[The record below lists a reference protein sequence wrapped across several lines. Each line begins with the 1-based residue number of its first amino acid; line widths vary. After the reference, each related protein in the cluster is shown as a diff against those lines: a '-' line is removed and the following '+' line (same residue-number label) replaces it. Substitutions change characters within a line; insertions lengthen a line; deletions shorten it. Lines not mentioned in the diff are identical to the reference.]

1 MDNTSRKKLHNL
13 LVSEN
18 LYTKSFDDFEKQF
31 SNPESQKKLH
41 GLLVE
46 EDLYTKP
53 ETEFYTQF
61 FGDAK
66 KKNPSTPTEE
76 VISVSGESASPS
88 VPQQKGSILK
98 SPTQGESQGLLLLD
112 PSKKKSKFDYTNPVF
127 FAPKGSVTKDVN
139 YFGKALGSKSKD
151 LSIKQSDL
159 KKRADLLSKQYDE
172 LNAYIELNPN
182 DPSVNAKVAALENQ
196 KALLNKESET
206 VNQDVTQLNQ
216 DAKGLNKLVTQNYAE
231 KAKQGNWGGALWN
244 SVVTGYEKYG
254 QGVQR
259 STIDLGIELLDLMGF
274 PYASKQKESELRNKV
289 IKESKGKLT
298 EDQIKSK
305 VKDLSKKEVINE
317 FKPILKKGYEGIKS
331 EGTTEEFIQEKK
343 KSGDIAQAVLGVA
356 ESVPMMASGGYGR
369 FATGAMQMY
378 ANLNE
383 EMDNNPETASMDEN
397 ERKKITL
404 PIAIVSGFLEDF
416 GFRNVL
422 GKGTPLLSR
431 FTSMVLAQVPKNAT
445 LGAIELATKKVAE
458 SAVGKMLL
466 KGGTT
471 AAKGYLS
478 EFETGGLQSGAEIV
492 TKEIYDYAKDIDL
505 FKNPEIFSG
514 EFLDKVVYDAHV
526 EGLGGLIMSGTIAG
540 AQKALSGKQMG
551 DADFE
556 EWRNLMLDDNHITA
570 TLANLQVQFMDG
582 KITYDQFSESAKDLG
597 DSRKILQ
604 EIPNNLSAKG
614 QREAFSLIAQNQ
626 KVQKEIDDLSAY
638 MADKNPQ
645 LVKNIAAE
653 IESKQAIINKNN
665 EQLSKIP
672 ENAIQEQTTSEVPV
686 QPEAG
691 VSGEVA
697 KGEPKAEPKV
707 PSEEVKAEEIG
718 DNTEDI
724 TIQLERLSTD
734 NKMQYV
740 GNDMP
745 IMGNEAIVAEQYLQ
759 AKQDGSNPELVSTV
773 ESLINKDAAEKKKQ
787 IEDAFAGI
795 TKESVQQAIKEAEE
809 SKKPAVK
816 ISEAVDKPKVFTLD
830 GKRGSLYTEEN
841 GTVVFESDDRITE
854 LGNINEIQDKLLREL
869 GLSEEA
875 PLDIAVNDDNSVTI
889 EGNTLQNNYSDPMAA
904 INYDENGNVVS
915 VNLDTD
921 NNQKRTIRGQRAQ
934 EIAYQYT
941 LKNFEQNATEQDIDE
956 VIGAIQQTPT
966 SQGVNEQ
973 VTGGPT
979 VTVTEEVQPEKVV
992 EQTKEE
998 ETVRPEKSK
1007 KAPSAKNIVGKDT
1020 SKKVTINEVT
1030 GLKEKLR
1037 VESKAAKSGFN
1048 FAEKARKLIND
1059 YVKKNI
1065 EGALSKRD
1073 LNILFNA
1080 LGKKLDTVDAR
1091 KKFIEKVNSILKG
1104 SLDKIAINELDALK
1118 TTLKAEAKGARVAT
1132 KAVQTSISNAVAK
1145 IKSLQ
1150 KGNKLTQAQANVLL
1164 NGLKSN
1170 LMNPTVRENFFN
1182 RVERVLD
1189 NAEYAAKIAQANDLR
1204 SKIKTAIKSDTVVD
1218 DIKIAAKALVS
1229 IRPGLVEDIDEYI
1242 DYAEQVFNAV
1252 RGIKVVNGEV
1262 LTRRA
1267 AVLSEINDYV
1277 KEQKDIQDEINK
1289 NILLDQY
1296 QYLVDAKLID
1306 DTMSLEAIKDYISS
1320 VEENVENA
1328 ESTKS
1333 EIVKAYTKN
1342 AFEGFSDVVRDMM
1355 ADGEIDELDAD
1366 FDLINNFLN
1375 MDIEALPLDQQLAAV
1390 NALENLIVNGIT
1402 TQMGAVYKSYVG
1414 VTNAEKDLNAGLV
1427 AQPLIYGLVGRVP
1440 LVGKIYS
1447 SLWGRYVSKVDS
1459 LVVNMFR
1466 STAKGIKFLRD
1477 SGFSGIVKGFVDGK
1491 SIANKFA
1498 EKYSERFKGS
1508 RPNNQDFYTAY
1519 NAYERGIFADLSRNI
1534 LNGTPEQVKEEFNRK
1549 MDQLRLTI
1557 EELRK
1562 TKDSLLGKK
1571 AELYDQVY
1579 QKIKDKKDID
1589 EVKKEIDPINQTAVQ
1604 EFQNEWKKYY
1614 PEFKRMAADYYGIVL
1629 DEDVNYTP
1637 EMYEK
1642 LSKDTTSDLLTKGS
1656 FKMNFDAIK
1665 TERVGTLQKSKKITG
1680 LPKSGNEVSRVRDYD
1695 FDSNNIRALERTII
1709 DVRTTPFVQQ
1719 YMGYVNSDAFKEMIP
1734 DYNQR
1739 QMIKDR
1745 LAFNIDALRE
1755 RSDTSSLY
1763 ETKLVA
1769 KGLSAISRIGTKIG
1783 LGSMNAAVKQS
1794 LPMTMNT
1801 LINTIDDP
1809 QAYLNSFA
1817 DYMNDD
1823 AIKALNESGYG
1834 ISLRGAESQTS
1845 IDYAENLIER
1855 NKNKNVNQLVDAAS
1869 NVSDFYIETFL
1880 KKPDVFVAKVSW
1892 FAYYRKKLK
1901 DLGLDTNID
1910 WKTHEINE
1918 EAADYAEYMVQDQQN
1933 MNVSELGGKLLASK
1947 NPTTKIIRQLL
1958 FPFASY
1964 QFNLKDKNARNITIL
1979 TSKNSNIQDKA
1990 VALQSLAS
1998 GIAESYIFEWVQRG
2012 VQGLLL
2018 AGAYASLGG
2027 DDRDEEDK
2035 LLDEQFKDKIF
2046 YGKLVNEFA
2055 FNLPEFVSD
2064 QVLLKLNSALDII
2077 EGGTPDEQL
2086 KAKKEAEKEAKKN
2099 NAESFLG
2106 KKLKGNRKTK
2116 KTLEEKELAK
2126 KKESLETPFRFYVKD
2141 PKEGEGLMSLVGGVP
2156 NVAYETLVKIYQTY
2170 QNADKGYFTDKYG
2183 NKTEYTEDQKKELKL
2198 SLIPRVITASTLGP
2212 REFLSYGTN
2221 IEKIV
2226 NKQALM
2232 NKKKAKEEKSKSK
2245 SNKKIK
2251 F

>member
-1 MDNTSRKKLHNL
+1 MDNTSRKKLHDL
-13 LVSEN
+13 LISEN
-18 LYTKSFDDFEKQF
+18 LYSKSYDEFEKQF

-41 GLLVE
+41 GLLIS

-66 KKNPSTPTEE
+66 KKNPSLPTEK
-76 VISVSGESASPS
+76 VVSVSGASASPT
-88 VPQQKGSILK
+88 VPRQKGSILK
-98 SPTQGESQGLLLLD
+98 SPTQGESMGVLLLD
-112 PSKKKSKFDYTNPVF
+112 PSKKKNKFDYTNPVF
-127 FAPKGSVTKDVN
+127 FAPKGSVTKDVD
-139 YFGKALGSKSKD
+139 FVGKALSGKSKD
-151 LSIKQSDL
+151 LSIKQVDL

-182 DPSVNAKVAALENQ
+182 DPSVNAKIATLENQ
-196 KALLNKESET
+196 KESLNKESET

-216 DAKGLNKLVTQNYAE
+216 DAKGLNKLITQNYAE

-244 SVVTGYEKYG
+244 SVVTGFEKYG
-254 QGVQR
+254 QGMQR
-259 STIDLGIELLDLMGF
+259 AAIDSGIEILDLMGI

-298 EDQIKSK
+298 EDQIQTK

-317 FKPILKKGYEGIKS
+317 FKPILKKGYEGVKS

-356 ESVPMMASGGYGR
+356 ESVPMMAAGGYGR

-422 GKGTPLLSR
+422 GKGTPLLGR
-431 FTSMVLAQVPKNAT
+431 FTNMVLSQVPKNAT

-458 SAVGKMLL
+458 SAVGKMIL

-471 AAKGYLS
+471 AAKAYSS
-478 EFETGGLQSGAEIV
+478 EFETGGLQAATEVV
-492 TKEIYDYAKDIDL
+492 TKEIYDKANNIDL
-505 FKNPEIFSG
+505 FENPKILSG
-514 EFLDKVVYDAHV
+514 EFLEKVLYDAHV
-526 EGLGGLIMSGTIAG
+526 EGLGGLIMGGTISG
-540 AQKALSGKQMG
+540 AQRALSGKQMS

-556 EWRNLMLDDNHITA
+556 EWRDLMLDDNHMTA
-570 TLANLQVQFMDG
+570 TLANLQVQVIEG
-582 KITYDQFSESAKDLG
+582 KITEDQAKASAKELAN
-597 DSRKILQ
+597 SRKILQ
-604 EIPNNLSAKG
+604 EIPDNLSPNG

-626 KVQKEIDDLSAY
+626 KVQNEIDDLSAY

-653 IESKQAIINKNN
+653 IESKQEIINKNN

-672 ENAIQEQTTSEVPV
+672 ENAVQEQTTSEVPV
-686 QPEAG
+686 QPETG

-697 KGEPKAEPKV
+697 QGEPQAEPEV
-707 PSEEVKAEEIG
+707 VTEEVKTEEVTP
-718 DNTEDI
+718 TEEVV
-724 TIQLERLSTD
+724 TT
-734 NKMQYV
+734 
-740 GNDMP
+740 
-745 IMGNEAIVAEQYLQ
+745 
-759 AKQDGSNPELVSTV
+759 
-773 ESLINKDAAEKKKQ
+773 
-787 IEDAFAGI
+787 
-795 TKESVQQAIKEAEE
+795 EE
-809 SKKPAVK
+809 EVVTPAVT
-816 ISEAVDKPKVFTLD
+816 IIDAVDKPKVFTLD

-854 LGNINEIQDKLLREL
+854 LGNINEIQDQSLEEL

-875 PLDIAVNDDNSVTI
+875 PLEITVNDDNSVTI
-889 EGNTLQNNYSDPMAA
+889 EGNTLLNNYSNPMAA
-904 INYDENGNVVS
+904 INYDENGDVVS

-956 VIGAIQQTPT
+956 VFGAIEQTPT
-966 SQGVNEQ
+966 TQGVTEQ

-979 VTVTEEVQPEKVV
+979 VTVTEEVQPEEVV
-992 EQTKEE
+992 EQVTEEPVTPTKG
-998 ETVRPEKSK
+998 K
-1007 KAPSAKNIVGKDT
+1007 KAPSAKKILGQEPG
-1020 SKKVTINEVT
+1020 KKVPVNEVT

-1037 VESKAAKSGFN
+1037 VESKAAKTGFD

-1065 EGALSKRD
+1065 KGALSKRD
-1073 LNILFNA
+1073 LNIVFNA

-1118 TTLKAEAKGARVAT
+1118 ATLKAEAKGAKVAT
-1132 KAVQTSISNAVAK
+1132 KAVQTSIANAVSK

-1170 LMNPTVRENFFN
+1170 LMNPAIRENFFN

-1189 NAEYAAKIAQANDLR
+1189 NAEYAAKVAQANDLKA
-1204 SKIKTAIKSDTVVD
+1204 KIKKAIKSDTVVD
-1218 DIKIAAKALVS
+1218 DIKIAARGLVA
-1229 IRPGLVEDIDEYI
+1229 IRPSLVEDIDEYI
-1242 DYAEQVFNAV
+1242 DYAEQMFDAV
-1252 RGIKVVNGEV
+1252 RGVKVVKGEV
-1262 LTRRA
+1262 LARRA

-1306 DTMSLEAIKDYISS
+1306 DTMSLEEIQDYISS

-1328 ESTKS
+1328 NSTKS
-1333 EIVKAYTKN
+1333 DIVKEYTKN
-1342 AFEGFSDVVRDMM
+1342 AFEGFSDVIRDMM
-1355 ADGEIDELDAD
+1355 ANGEIDELDAD

-1375 MDIEALPLDQQLAAV
+1375 MDIEALPLDKQLAAV

-1402 TQMGAVYKSYVG
+1402 TRMGAVYESYVG
-1414 VTNAEKDLNAGLV
+1414 VTNSDKDLNAGLV
-1427 AQPLIYGLVGRVP
+1427 AQPLIYGLLGRIP
-1440 LVGKIYS
+1440 LAGKVYS

-1466 STAKGIKFLRD
+1466 STAKGIKFLRN
-1477 SGFSGIVKGFVDGK
+1477 SGFSGIVKGFIDGK
-1491 SIANKFA
+1491 NIANKFA

-1508 RPNNQDFYTAY
+1508 RPNDQDFYTAY

-1534 LNGTPEQVKEEFNRK
+1534 LNGTPEEIKKEFDRK
-1549 MDQLRLTI
+1549 MKQLRLTI
-1557 EELRK
+1557 EELKK

-1571 AELYDQVY
+1571 ADLYDQVY

-1589 EVKKEIDPINQTAVQ
+1589 GVKKEIDPINQTAVQ

-1614 PEFKRMAADYYGIVL
+1614 PEFKRMAADYYGIIL
-1629 DEDVNYTP
+1629 GEDTNYTP

-1642 LSKDTTSDLLTKGS
+1642 LASDTSVDLLTKGS
-1656 FKMNFDAIK
+1656 FKMDFDAIK
-1665 TERVGTLQKSKKITG
+1665 TERVGTLQEINRIEG
-1680 LPKSGNEVSRVRDYD
+1680 LPMTNNEVTRVRDYD
-1695 FDSNNIRALERTII
+1695 FDSGNIKALERTII
-1709 DVRTTPFVQQ
+1709 DVRTTPFVQR
-1719 YMGYVNSDAFKEMIP
+1719 YMGYINSNAFKEMIP

-1745 LAFNIDALRE
+1745 LMFNINALRE

-1763 ETKLVA
+1763 ETKIAA
-1769 KGLSAISRIGTKIG
+1769 KVLSTVSRMGTKIG

-1794 LPMTMNT
+1794 LPMTFNT

-1809 QAYLNSFA
+1809 QAYLNSFV

-1823 AIKALNESGYG
+1823 AIKALNNSGYG

-1855 NKNKNVNQLVDAAS
+1855 NKNKNVNQLVDGAS
-1869 NVSDFYIETFL
+1869 NISDFYIETFL

-1947 NPTTKIIRQLL
+1947 NPTTKIIRQLV

-2012 VQGLLL
+2012 IQGWLL
-2018 AGAYASLGG
+2018 AAAYASLGG

-2046 YGKLVNEFA
+2046 YGKLFNEFA
-2055 FNLPEFVSD
+2055 LNLPEFTSD
-2064 QVLLKLNSALDII
+2064 LVLLSLNSALDMIQ
-2077 EGGTPDEQL
+2077 GGTPDEQL
-2086 KAKKEAEKEAKKN
+2086 KAKKEAEKEAEKEADK
-2099 NAESFLG
+2099 NAESLLG
-2106 KKLKGNRKTK
+2106 KKIKGKRKPRKTLQERE
-2116 KTLEEKELAK
+2116 TAK
-2126 KKESLETPFRFYVKD
+2126 KKERLDTPFRFYVKD
-2141 PKEGEGLMSLVGGVP
+2141 PKEGESLMSLIGGVP
-2156 NVAYETLVKIYQTY
+2156 NVAYETLYKIYQTY
-2170 QNADKGYFTDKYG
+2170 EDADKGYFTDKYG
-2183 NKTEYTEDQKKELKL
+2183 NKTEYTEEQKKQLKL

-2212 REFLSYGTN
+2212 RELLSYGTN
-2221 IEKIV
+2221 VEKIV
-2226 NKQALM
+2226 KKQALK
-2232 NKKKAKEEKSKSK
+2232 NKKKAKEEKTASKSK
-2245 SNKKIK
+2245 TKVK

>member
-1 MDNTSRKKLHNL
+1 MDNGKTLYNKL
-13 LVSEN
+13 SAEK
-18 LYTKSFDDFEKQF
+18 LYTKSYNEFIDQF
-31 SNPESQKKLH
+31 GTPEGQKELYNALSSQK
-41 GLLVE
+41 
-46 EDLYTKP
+46 LYTKSQD
-53 ETEFYTQF
+53 EFVSQF
-61 FGDAK
+61 WSDK
-66 KKNPSTPTEE
+66 KKNPSQPTEE
-76 VISVSGESASPS
+76 VISVSGESVSPT

-98 SPTQGESQGLLLLD
+98 SPTQGESQGLLLID
-112 PSKKKSKFDYTNPVF
+112 PSKKKNKFDYTNPVF

-139 YFGKALGSKSKD
+139 YIGKALGSKSKD

-206 VNQDVTQLNQ
+206 VNKDVTQLNQ
-216 DAKGLNKLVTQNYAE
+216 DVKGLNKLVTQNYAE

-244 SVVTGYEKYG
+244 SVVTGFEKYG
-254 QGVQR
+254 QGMQR
-259 STIDLGIELLDLMGF
+259 ATIDAGIEILDLMGI
-274 PYASKQKESELRNKV
+274 PYASKEKEAELRNKV

-298 EDQIKSK
+298 EDQIQTK

-343 KSGDIAQAVLGVA
+343 KSGDIPQAVLGVA
-356 ESVPMMASGGYGR
+356 ESIPMMASGGYGR

-383 EMDNNPETASMDEN
+383 EMDNNPATASMDEN

-404 PIAIVSGFLEDF
+404 PIAIVSGFLEDY

-422 GKGTPLLSR
+422 GKGTPLLGR
-431 FTSMVLAQVPKNAT
+431 FTNMVLSQVPKNAT

-458 SAVGKMLL
+458 STVGKMILQ
-466 KGGTT
+466 GGTT
-471 AAKGYLS
+471 AAKAYLS
-478 EFETGGLQSGAEIV
+478 EFETGGLQSATEIV
-492 TKEIYDYAKDIDL
+492 TKEIYDKANNIDL
-505 FKNPEIFSG
+505 FENPKLLSG
-514 EFLDKVVYDAHV
+514 EFLDKVLYDAHV
-526 EGLGGLIMSGTIAG
+526 EGLGGLIMGGTIAG
-540 AQKALSGKQMG
+540 AQRALSGKQMS

-556 EWRNLMLDDNHITA
+556 EWRDLMLDDNHMTA
-570 TLANLQVQFMDG
+570 TLADLHVQVIEG
-582 KITYDQFSESAKDLG
+582 KITEEQAKASAKELAS
-597 DSRKILQ
+597 SRKILQ
-604 EIPNNLSAKG
+604 EIPENLSVKG
-614 QREAFSLIAQNQ
+614 QREAFALIAQNQ
-626 KVQKEIDDLSAY
+626 KVQNEIDDLSAY

-653 IESKQAIINKNN
+653 IESKQGIINKNN

-691 VSGEVA
+691 VSGEMA
-697 KGEPKAEPKV
+697 KGEPQAEPEV
-707 PSEEVKAEEIG
+707 TTEEVKAEEVTP
-718 DNTEDI
+718 TEEEVI
-724 TIQLERLSTD
+724 TTAVTI
-734 NKMQYV
+734 
-740 GNDMP
+740 
-745 IMGNEAIVAEQYLQ
+745 I
-759 AKQDGSNPELVSTV
+759 
-773 ESLINKDAAEKKKQ
+773 DA
-787 IEDAFAGI
+787 
-795 TKESVQQAIKEAEE
+795 VN
-809 SKKPAVK
+809 
-816 ISEAVDKPKVFTLD
+816 KPKVFTLN
-830 GKRGSLYTEEN
+830 GKRGSLYTEDN

-854 LGNINEIQDKLLREL
+854 LGNIKDIQDQSLEEL

-875 PLDIAVNDDNSVTI
+875 PLEITVNDDNSVTI
-889 EGNTLQNNYSDPMAA
+889 EGNTLLNNYSDPMAA
-904 INYDENGNVVS
+904 INYDENGNVIS

-956 VIGAIQQTPT
+956 VIGAIEQTPT
-966 SQGVNEQ
+966 TQGVTEQ

-979 VTVTEEVQPEKVV
+979 VTVTEEVQPEEVV
-992 EQTKEE
+992 EQVTEE
-998 ETVRPEKSK
+998 EPVQPQKGK
-1007 KAPSAKNIVGKDT
+1007 KAPSAKKILGQEPGK
-1020 SKKVTINEVT
+1020 KIPVNEVT

-1037 VESKAAKSGFN
+1037 LESKAAKTGFD

-1065 EGALSKRD
+1065 QGALSKRE

-1118 TTLKAEAKGARVAT
+1118 ATLKAEAKGAKVAT
-1132 KAVQTSISNAVAK
+1132 KAVQTSIANAVAK

-1189 NAEYAAKIAQANDLR
+1189 NAEYAAKVAQANDLR

-1262 LTRRA
+1262 LARRA

-1306 DTMSLEAIKDYISS
+1306 DTMSLEAIQDYISS

-1375 MDIEALPLDQQLAAV
+1375 MDIEALPLDKQLAAV

-1402 TQMGAVYKSYVG
+1402 TQMGAVYKSYEG
-1414 VTNAEKDLNAGLV
+1414 VMNAEKDLNAGLV
-1427 AQPLIYGLVGRVP
+1427 AQPLIYGLVGRIP
-1440 LVGKIYS
+1440 LLGKVYS

-1491 SIANKFA
+1491 NIANKFA
-1498 EKYSERFKGS
+1498 DKYSERFKGS

-1534 LNGTPEQVKEEFNRK
+1534 LNGTPEQVKEEFDRK

-1562 TKDSLLGKK
+1562 TKNSLLGKK
-1571 AELYDQVY
+1571 ADLYDQVY
-1579 QKIKDKKDID
+1579 QKIKGKKDID
-1589 EVKKEIDPINQTAVQ
+1589 GVKKEIDPINQTAVQ

-1614 PEFKRMAADYYGIVL
+1614 PEFKRIAADYYGIVL
-1629 DEDVNYTP
+1629 DEDINYTP

-1642 LSKDTTSDLLTKGS
+1642 LSTDKDSDLLTKGS
-1656 FKMNFDAIK
+1656 FKMNFDAIR
-1665 TERVGTLQKSKKITG
+1665 TERVGTLQKSKKIKG

-1719 YMGYVNSDAFKEMIP
+1719 YMGYVNSNAFKEMIP
-1734 DYNQR
+1734 DYDQR

-1745 LAFNIDALRE
+1745 LMFNINALRE

-1763 ETKLVA
+1763 ETKIA
-1769 KGLSAISRIGTKIG
+1769 SKILSTVSRVGTKIG

-1794 LPMTMNT
+1794 LPMTFNT
-1801 LINTIDDP
+1801 LINTVDDP
-1809 QAYLNSFA
+1809 QAYLMSFA

-1845 IDYAENLIER
+1845 IDFAENLIER

-1869 NVSDFYIETFL
+1869 NISDFYIETFL

-1910 WKTHEINE
+1910 WKNHEINE

-1947 NPTTKIIRQLL
+1947 NPTTKIIRQLA

-2012 VQGLLL
+2012 IQGLLL

-2046 YGKLVNEFA
+2046 YGKLFNEFA
-2055 FNLPEFVSD
+2055 INLPEFTSD
-2064 QVLLKLNSALDII
+2064 LILLSLNSALDMI

-2099 NAESFLG
+2099 NTESFLG
-2106 KKLKGNRKTK
+2106 KKLKGKRKPK

-2126 KKESLETPFRFYVKD
+2126 KKERLEAPFRFYVKD
-2141 PKEGEGLMSLVGGVP
+2141 PKEGEGLMSLIGGVP
-2156 NVAYETLVKIYQTY
+2156 NVAYETLYKIYQTY
-2170 QNADKGYFTDKYG
+2170 KEADKGYFTDKYG
-2183 NKTEYTEDQKKELKL
+2183 NKTEYTEEQKKQLKL
-2198 SLIPRVITASTLGP
+2198 SLIPRAVTASTLGP
-2212 REFLSYGTN
+2212 RELLSYGTN
-2221 IEKIV
+2221 IEKIIK
-2226 NKQALM
+2226 KQALM
-2232 NKKKAKEEKSKSK
+2232 SKKKNKEEKSKSK
-2245 SNKKIK
+2245 SNKKMK

>member
-1 MDNTSRKKLHNL
+1 MDNTSRKKLHDL
-13 LVSEN
+13 LVNEN
-18 LYTKSFDDFEKQF
+18 LYSKSYDEFEKQF

-41 GLLVE
+41 GLLIS

-53 ETEFYTQF
+53 EGEFYTQF
-61 FGDAK
+61 FGDVK
-66 KKNPSTPTEE
+66 KKNPSLPTEK
-76 VISVSGESASPS
+76 VVSVSGASASPT
-88 VPQQKGSILK
+88 VPQQRGSILK

-112 PSKKKSKFDYTNPVF
+112 PSKKKNKFDYTNPVF
-127 FAPKGSVTKDVN
+127 FAPKGSVTKDVD
-139 YFGKALGSKSKD
+139 YVGKALGSKSKD

-159 KKRADLLSKQYDE
+159 KKRADLLSKQYDD

-182 DPSVNAKVAALENQ
+182 DQSVNAKIATLENQ
-196 KALLNKESET
+196 KELLNKESET

-216 DAKGLNKLVTQNYAE
+216 DVKGLNKLVTQNYAE
-231 KAKQGNWGGALWN
+231 KAKQGSWGGALWN
-244 SVVTGYEKYG
+244 SVVTGFEKYG
-254 QGVQR
+254 QGMQR
-259 STIDLGIELLDLMGF
+259 AAIDSGIELLDLMGI

-298 EDQIKSK
+298 EDQIQTK

-317 FKPILKKGYEGIKS
+317 FKPILKKGYEGVKS

-422 GKGTPLLSR
+422 GKGTPLLGK
-431 FTSMVLAQVPKNAT
+431 FTNMVLSQVPKNAT

-458 SAVGKMLL
+458 SAVGKMIL

-471 AAKGYLS
+471 AAKAYLS
-478 EFETGGLQSGAEIV
+478 EFETGGLQAATEVV
-492 TKEIYDYAKDIDL
+492 TKEIYDKANNIDL
-505 FKNPEIFSG
+505 FENPEILSG
-514 EFLDKVVYDAHV
+514 AFLEKVLYDAHV
-526 EGLGGLIMSGTIAG
+526 EGLGGLIMGGTISG
-540 AQKALSGKQMG
+540 AQRALSGKKLS

-556 EWRNLMLDDNHITA
+556 EWRDLMLDDNHMTA
-570 TLANLQVQFMDG
+570 TLANLQVQVIEG
-582 KITYDQFSESAKDLG
+582 KITEEQAKASAKELAN
-597 DSRKILQ
+597 SRKILQ
-604 EIPNNLSAKG
+604 EIPDNLSAKG
-614 QREAFSLIAQNQ
+614 QKEAFALIAQNQ
-626 KVQKEIDDLSAY
+626 KVQNEIDDLSAY

-653 IESKQAIINKNN
+653 IESKQEIINKNN

-672 ENAIQEQTTSEVPV
+672 ENAVQEQTTSEVPV

-691 VSGEVA
+691 VGGEVA
-697 KGEPKAEPKV
+697 QGEPQAEPEV
-707 PSEEVKAEEIG
+707 VTEEVKTEEVTP
-718 DNTEDI
+718 TEEVVI
-724 TIQLERLSTD
+724 T
-734 NKMQYV
+734 
-740 GNDMP
+740 
-745 IMGNEAIVAEQYLQ
+745 
-759 AKQDGSNPELVSTV
+759 
-773 ESLINKDAAEKKKQ
+773 
-787 IEDAFAGI
+787 
-795 TKESVQQAIKEAEE
+795 EE
-809 SKKPAVK
+809 EVVTPAVT
-816 ISEAVDKPKVFTLD
+816 IIDAVDKPKVFTLD

-854 LGNINEIQDKLLREL
+854 LGNINEIQDQSLEEL

-875 PLDIAVNDDNSVTI
+875 PLEISVNDDNSVTI
-889 EGNTLQNNYSDPMAA
+889 EGSTLQNNYSDPMAA
-904 INYDENGNVVS
+904 INYDENGDVVS

-956 VIGAIQQTPT
+956 VFGAIEQTPT
-966 SQGVNEQ
+966 TQGVTEQ

-979 VTVTEEVQPEKVV
+979 VTATEEVQPEEVV
-992 EQTKEE
+992 EQVTEE
-998 ETVRPEKSK
+998 EPVKPTKGK
-1007 KAPSAKNIVGKDT
+1007 KAPSAKKIVGQEPG
-1020 SKKVTINEVT
+1020 KKVPVNEVT

-1037 VESKAAKSGFN
+1037 VESKAAKTGFD

-1065 EGALSKRD
+1065 QGALSKRD

-1091 KKFIEKVNSILKG
+1091 KKFIEKVNSVLKG

-1118 TTLKAEAKGARVAT
+1118 ATLKAEAKGAKVAT
-1132 KAVQTSISNAVAK
+1132 KAVQTSIANAVAK

-1150 KGNKLTQAQANVLL
+1150 KGNKLSQAQANVLL

-1170 LMNPTVRENFFN
+1170 LMNPIVRENFFK

-1189 NAEYAAKIAQANDLR
+1189 NAEYAAKVAQANDLR
-1204 SKIKTAIKSDTVVD
+1204 AKIKTAIKSDTVVD
-1218 DIKIAAKALVS
+1218 DIKIAARGLVG
-1229 IRPGLVEDIDEYI
+1229 IRPSLVEDIDEYI
-1242 DYAEQVFNAV
+1242 DYAEQMFNAV
-1252 RGIKVVNGEV
+1252 RGVKVIKGEV
-1262 LTRRA
+1262 LARRA

-1306 DTMSLEAIKDYISS
+1306 DTMSLEDIQDYILS

-1333 EIVKAYTKN
+1333 EIVKEYTKN
-1342 AFEGFSDVVRDMM
+1342 AFEGFSDVIRDMM

-1414 VTNAEKDLNAGLV
+1414 VTNSEKNLASGMV
-1427 AQPLIYGLVGRVP
+1427 AQPLIYGLVGRIP
-1440 LVGKIYS
+1440 LAGKIYS
-1447 SLWGRYVSKVDS
+1447 SLWGRYISKVDS

-1477 SGFSGIVKGFVDGK
+1477 SGFSGVVKGFVDGK

-1508 RPNNQDFYTAY
+1508 RPNDQDFYTAY
-1519 NAYERGIFADLSRNI
+1519 NAYERGIFADLSRTI
-1534 LNGTPEQVKEEFNRK
+1534 LNGTPEEIKKEFDRK
-1549 MDQLRLTI
+1549 MKQLRLTI

-1571 AELYDQVY
+1571 ADLYDQVY
-1579 QKIKDKKDID
+1579 QKIKDKKDI
-1589 EVKKEIDPINQTAVQ
+1589 EGVKKEIDPINQTAVQ

-1614 PEFKRMAADYYGIVL
+1614 PEFRRMAADYYGIVL
-1629 DEDVNYTP
+1629 DEDANYTP

-1642 LSKDTTSDLLTKGS
+1642 LATDMTNDLLTKGS

-1665 TERVGTLQKSKKITG
+1665 TERVGTLQKSKKIEG

-1695 FDSNNIRALERTII
+1695 FDSNNIKALEKTII

-1719 YMGYVNSDAFKEMIP
+1719 YMGYVNSDAFKEIIP

-1763 ETKLVA
+1763 ETKIASKV
-1769 KGLSAISRIGTKIG
+1769 LSTVSRVGTKIG

-1801 LINTIDDP
+1801 LINTIDSP
-1809 QAYLNSFA
+1809 GAYLKSFA
-1817 DYMNDD
+1817 DYMDDD

-1834 ISLRGAESQTS
+1834 IGLRGMESQTS

-1855 NKNKNVNQLVDAAS
+1855 NKYKNVNQLVDAAS

-1901 DLGLDTNID
+1901 DLGLSTDID

-1979 TSKNSNIQDKA
+1979 TSANANNLDKW
-1990 VALQSLAS
+1990 VAFQSLSS

-2046 YGKLVNEFA
+2046 YGKIFNEFA
-2055 FNLPEFVSD
+2055 LNLPEFTSD
-2064 QVLLKLNSALDII
+2064 LVLLSLNSALDMIQ
-2077 EGGTPDEQL
+2077 GGTPEEQL
-2086 KAKKEAEKEAKKN
+2086 KAKKEAEKEAEKQAAK
-2099 NAESFLG
+2099 NAESLLG
-2106 KKLKGNRKTK
+2106 KKVKGKRKPRKTLQERE
-2116 KTLEEKELAK
+2116 TEK
-2126 KKESLETPFRFYVKD
+2126 KKERLDAPFRFYVKD
-2141 PKEGEGLMSLVGGVP
+2141 PKEGESLMALIGGVP
-2156 NVAYETLVKIYQTY
+2156 NIAYETMVKIFQTY
-2170 QNADKGYFTDKYG
+2170 READKGYFIDKYG
-2183 NKTEYTEDQKKELKL
+2183 NKTEYTEEQKKQLKL
-2198 SLIPRVITASTLGP
+2198 SLIPRAITASTLGP

-2226 NKQALM
+2226 KKQALK
-2232 NKKKAKEEKSKSK
+2232 NKKKAKEEKTASKSK
-2245 SNKKIK
+2245 KKVK

>member
-53 ETEFYTQF
+53 ETDFYTQF

-139 YFGKALGSKSKD
+139 YVGKALGSKSKD

-182 DPSVNAKVAALENQ
+182 DPSVNAKVTALENQ

-216 DAKGLNKLVTQNYAE
+216 DVKGLNKLVTQNYAE
-231 KAKQGNWGGALWN
+231 KAKQGSWGGALWN
-244 SVVTGYEKYG
+244 SVVTGFEKYG
-254 QGVQR
+254 QGMQR
-259 STIDLGIELLDLMGF
+259 AAIDSGIEILDLMGI

-298 EDQIKSK
+298 EDQIQTK

-383 EMDNNPETASMDEN
+383 EMDNNPETASMNEN

-422 GKGTPLLSR
+422 GKGTPLLGR
-431 FTSMVLAQVPKNAT
+431 FTNMVLSQVPKNAT

-458 SAVGKMLL
+458 STVGKMILQ
-466 KGGTT
+466 GGTT
-471 AAKGYLS
+471 AAKAYLS
-478 EFETGGLQSGAEIV
+478 EFETGGLQSFTETV
-492 TKEIYDYAKDIDL
+492 TKEIYDKANNIDL
-505 FKNPEIFSG
+505 FKNPKLLSR

-526 EGLGGLIMSGTIAG
+526 EGLGGLIMGGTIAG
-540 AQKALSGKQMG
+540 AQKALSGKQLN

-556 EWRNLMLDDNHITA
+556 EWRDLMLDDNHMTA
-570 TLANLQVQFMDG
+570 TLADLHVQVIEG
-582 KITYDQFSESAKDLG
+582 KITEEQASASAKELAN
-597 DSRKILQ
+597 SRKILQ
-604 EIPNNLSAKG
+604 EIPENLSIKG
-614 QREAFSLIAQNQ
+614 QKEAFALIAQNQ

-672 ENAIQEQTTSEVPV
+672 ENAVQEQTTSEVPV

-691 VSGEVA
+691 VSGEMA
-697 KGEPKAEPKV
+697 KGEPQAEPEV
-707 PSEEVKAEEIG
+707 TTEEVKAEEVIPV
-718 DNTEDI
+718 EEEVI
-724 TIQLERLSTD
+724 T
-734 NKMQYV
+734 
-740 GNDMP
+740 
-745 IMGNEAIVAEQYLQ
+745 
-759 AKQDGSNPELVSTV
+759 
-773 ESLINKDAAEKKKQ
+773 
-787 IEDAFAGI
+787 
-795 TKESVQQAIKEAEE
+795 
-809 SKKPAVK
+809 PAVT
-816 ISEAVDKPKVFTLD
+816 IIDAVDKPKVFTLD

-854 LGNINEIQDKLLREL
+854 LGNISDIQDTSLEEL

-875 PLDIAVNDDNSVTI
+875 PLDITINEDNSVTI

-966 SQGVNEQ
+966 TQGVTEQ

-979 VTVTEEVQPEKVV
+979 VTVTEEVQPEEVV
-992 EQTKEE
+992 EQVTEEQPVEPTKG
-998 ETVRPEKSK
+998 K
-1007 KAPSAKNIVGKDT
+1007 KAPSAKKILGQEPG
-1020 SKKVTINEVT
+1020 KKVPVNEVT

-1037 VESKAAKSGFN
+1037 VESKAAKTGFD

-1065 EGALSKRD
+1065 QGALSKRD

-1150 KGNKLTQAQANVLL
+1150 KGNKLSQAQANVLL

-1170 LMNPTVRENFFN
+1170 LMNPVVRENFFK

-1262 LTRRA
+1262 LARRA

-1306 DTMSLEAIKDYISS
+1306 DTMSLEAIQDYISS

-1333 EIVKAYTKN
+1333 EIVKEYTKN
-1342 AFEGFSDVVRDMM
+1342 AFEGFSDVIRDMM

-1375 MDIEALPLDQQLAAV
+1375 MDIEALPLDKQLAAV

-1402 TQMGAVYKSYVG
+1402 TQMGAVYKSYEG
-1414 VTNAEKDLNAGLV
+1414 VMNAEKDLNAGLV
-1427 AQPLIYGLVGRVP
+1427 AQPLIYGLVGRIP
-1440 LVGKIYS
+1440 LVGKVYS
-1447 SLWGRYVSKVDS
+1447 SVWGRYVSKVDS

-1477 SGFSGIVKGFVDGK
+1477 SGFSGIVKGFIDGK
-1491 SIANKFA
+1491 NIANKFA
-1498 EKYSERFKGS
+1498 DKYSERFKGS

-1534 LNGTPEQVKEEFNRK
+1534 LNGTPEQVKEEFDRK

-1571 AELYDQVY
+1571 ADLYDQVY

-1589 EVKKEIDPINQTAVQ
+1589 GVKKEIDPINQTAVQ

-1614 PEFKRMAADYYGIVL
+1614 PEFKRIAADYYGIVL
-1629 DEDVNYTP
+1629 DEDINYTP

-1642 LSKDTTSDLLTKGS
+1642 LSTDKDSDLLTKGS

-1665 TERVGTLQKSKKITG
+1665 TERVGTLQKSKKIKG

-1695 FDSNNIRALERTII
+1695 FDSNNIKALEKTII

-1745 LAFNIDALRE
+1745 LMFNINALRE

-1763 ETKLVA
+1763 ETKIAA
-1769 KGLSAISRIGTKIG
+1769 KVLSTVSRMGTKIG

-1794 LPMTMNT
+1794 LPMTFNT
-1801 LINTIDDP
+1801 LINTVDDP
-1809 QAYLNSFA
+1809 EAYLKSFA

-1834 ISLRGAESQTS
+1834 ISLRGTESQTS
-1845 IDYAENLIER
+1845 IDYAENLIDR
-1855 NKNKNVNQLVDAAS
+1855 NKNKNVNQLVDTAS
-1869 NVSDFYIETFL
+1869 NISDFYIETFL

-1990 VALQSLAS
+1990 IALQSLAS

-2012 VQGLLL
+2012 IQGWLL

-2035 LLDEQFKDKIF
+2035 LLDDQFKDKIF
-2046 YGKLVNEFA
+2046 YGKLFNEFA
-2055 FNLPEFVSD
+2055 LNLPEFTSD
-2064 QVLLKLNSALDII
+2064 LVLLSLNSALDMIQ
-2077 EGGTPDEQL
+2077 GGTPDEQL
-2086 KAKKEAEKEAKKN
+2086 KAKKEAEKEADKEAAKN
-2099 NAESFLG
+2099 SESLLG
-2106 KKLKGNRKTK
+2106 KKIKGKRKPK
-2116 KTLEEKELAK
+2116 KTLEEKEKEK
-2126 KKESLETPFRFYVKD
+2126 KKERLEAPFRFYVKD
-2141 PKEGEGLMSLVGGVP
+2141 PKEGEAFMSLIGGVP
-2156 NVAYETLVKIYQTY
+2156 NVAYETLSKIYQTY
-2170 QNADKGYFTDKYG
+2170 KEADKGYFTDKYG
-2183 NKTEYTEDQKKELKL
+2183 NKTEYTEEQKRQLKL
-2198 SLIPRVITASTLGP
+2198 SLIPRAITASTLGP
-2212 REFLSYGTN
+2212 RELLSYGTN

-2226 NKQALM
+2226 KKQALM
-2232 NKKKAKEEKSKSK
+2232 NKKKAKEEQSKLKSK
-2245 SNKKIK
+2245 KKVK

>member
-41 GLLVE
+41 GLLVS

-53 ETEFYTQF
+53 ESEFYAQF
-61 FGDAK
+61 FGEAK
-66 KKNPSTPTEE
+66 KKNPSQPTEE
-76 VISVSGESASPS
+76 VVSVSGASASPT

-98 SPTQGESQGLLLLD
+98 SPTQGESQGLLLID
-112 PSKKKSKFDYTNPVF
+112 PSKKKNKFDYTNPVF

-139 YFGKALGSKSKD
+139 YIGKALGSKSKD

-182 DPSVNAKVAALENQ
+182 DPSVNAKISALENQ

-206 VNQDVTQLNQ
+206 VNKDVTQLNQ
-216 DAKGLNKLVTQNYAE
+216 DVKGLNKLVTQNYAE

-244 SVVTGYEKYG
+244 SVVTGFEKYG
-254 QGVQR
+254 QGMQR
-259 STIDLGIELLDLMGF
+259 ATIDAGIEILDLMGI
-274 PYASKQKESELRNKV
+274 PYASKEKEAELRNKV
-289 IKESKGKLT
+289 VRESKGKLT
-298 EDQIKSK
+298 EDQIQTK

-343 KSGDIAQAVLGVA
+343 KSGDIPQAVLGVA
-356 ESVPMMASGGYGR
+356 ESIPMMTSGGYGR

-383 EMDNNPETASMDEN
+383 EMDNNPATASMDEN

-404 PIAIVSGFLEDF
+404 PIAIVSGFLEDY

-422 GKGTPLLSR
+422 GKGTPLLGR
-431 FTSMVLAQVPKNAT
+431 FTNMVLSQVPKNAT

-458 SAVGKMLL
+458 STVGKMILQ
-466 KGGTT
+466 GGTT
-471 AAKGYLS
+471 AAKAYLS
-478 EFETGGLQSGAEIV
+478 EFETGGLQSATEIV
-492 TKEIYDYAKDIDL
+492 TKEIYDKANNIDL
-505 FKNPEIFSG
+505 FENPKLLSG
-514 EFLDKVVYDAHV
+514 EFLDKVLYDAHV
-526 EGLGGLIMSGTIAG
+526 EGLGGLIMGGTIAG
-540 AQKALSGKQMG
+540 AQRALSGKQMS

-556 EWRNLMLDDNHITA
+556 EWRDLMLDDNHMTA
-570 TLANLQVQFMDG
+570 TLADLHVQVIEG
-582 KITYDQFSESAKDLG
+582 KITEEQAKASAKELAN
-597 DSRKILQ
+597 SRKILQ
-604 EIPNNLSAKG
+604 EIPENLSVKG
-614 QREAFSLIAQNQ
+614 QREAFALIAQNQ
-626 KVQKEIDDLSAY
+626 KVQNEIDDLSAY

-672 ENAIQEQTTSEVPV
+672 ENAIQEQTTSEVSV

-691 VSGEVA
+691 VSGEMA
-697 KGEPKAEPKV
+697 KGEPQAEPEV
-707 PSEEVKAEEIG
+707 TTEEVKAEEVTP
-718 DNTEDI
+718 TEEEVI
-724 TIQLERLSTD
+724 T
-734 NKMQYV
+734 
-740 GNDMP
+740 
-745 IMGNEAIVAEQYLQ
+745 
-759 AKQDGSNPELVSTV
+759 
-773 ESLINKDAAEKKKQ
+773 
-787 IEDAFAGI
+787 
-795 TKESVQQAIKEAEE
+795 
-809 SKKPAVK
+809 PAVT
-816 ISEAVDKPKVFTLD
+816 IIDAVNKPKVFTLN
-830 GKRGSLYTEEN
+830 GKRGSLYTEDN

-854 LGNINEIQDKLLREL
+854 LGNIKDIQDQSLEEL

-875 PLDIAVNDDNSVTI
+875 PLEITVNDDNSVTI
-889 EGNTLQNNYSDPMAA
+889 EGNTLLNNYSDPMAA
-904 INYDENGNVVS
+904 INYDENGNVIS

-956 VIGAIQQTPT
+956 VIGAIEQTPT
-966 SQGVNEQ
+966 TQGVTEQ

-979 VTVTEEVQPEKVV
+979 VTVTEEVQPEEVV
-992 EQTKEE
+992 EQVTEE
-998 ETVRPEKSK
+998 EPVQPQKGK
-1007 KAPSAKNIVGKDT
+1007 KAPSAKKILGQEPG
-1020 SKKVTINEVT
+1020 KKVPVNEVT

-1037 VESKAAKSGFN
+1037 LESKAAKTGFD

-1065 EGALSKRD
+1065 QGALSKRD

-1118 TTLKAEAKGARVAT
+1118 ATLKAEAKGAKVAT
-1132 KAVQTSISNAVAK
+1132 KAVQTSIANAVAK

-1189 NAEYAAKIAQANDLR
+1189 NAEYAAKVAQANDLR

-1229 IRPGLVEDIDEYI
+1229 IRPVLVEDIDEYI
-1242 DYAEQVFNAV
+1242 DYAEQMFDAV

-1262 LTRRA
+1262 LARRA
-1267 AVLSEINDYV
+1267 AVLSEINDYA

-1306 DTMSLEAIKDYISS
+1306 DTMSLEAIQDYISS

-1402 TQMGAVYKSYVG
+1402 TQMGAVYKSYEG
-1414 VTNAEKDLNAGLV
+1414 VSKAEKNLEAGLV
-1427 AQPLIYGLVGRVP
+1427 AQPLIYGLVGRIP
-1440 LVGKIYS
+1440 LVGNVYS
-1447 SLWGRYVSKVDS
+1447 SLWGRYISKVDS
-1459 LVVNMFR
+1459 LAVNMFR

-1477 SGFSGIVKGFVDGK
+1477 SGFSGVVKGFVDGK

-1498 EKYSERFKGS
+1498 ERYSERFKGS
-1508 RPNNQDFYTAY
+1508 RPNDQDFYTAY

-1534 LNGTPEQVKEEFNRK
+1534 LNGTPEQVKEEFDRK

-1571 AELYDQVY
+1571 ADLYDQIY
-1579 QKIKDKKDID
+1579 QKIKGKKDID
-1589 EVKKEIDPINQTAVQ
+1589 GVKKEIDPINQTAVQ

-1614 PEFKRMAADYYGIVL
+1614 PEFKRMAADYYGIIL
-1629 DEDVNYTP
+1629 DEDTNYTP
-1637 EMYEK
+1637 ELYEK
-1642 LSKDTTSDLLTKGS
+1642 LATDKASDLLTKGS

-1665 TERVGTLQKSKKITG
+1665 TERVGTLQKSKKIKG
-1680 LPKSGNEVSRVRDYD
+1680 LPKSKSGNEVTRVRDYD
-1695 FDSNNIRALERTII
+1695 FDSGNLRALERTII

-1719 YMGYVNSDAFKEMIP
+1719 YLGYVNSKAFQEIIP

-1745 LAFNIDALRE
+1745 LAFNVDALRE

-1763 ETKLVA
+1763 ETKIASKV
-1769 KGLSAISRIGTKIG
+1769 LSTVSRVGTKIG

-1801 LINTIDDP
+1801 LINTIDSP
-1809 QAYLNSFA
+1809 GAYLNSFA

-1845 IDYAENLIER
+1845 IDFAENLIER
-1855 NKNKNVNQLVDAAS
+1855 NKNKNVNKLVDTAS

-1901 DLGLDTNID
+1901 DLGLSTDID

-1947 NPTTKIIRQLL
+1947 NPTTKIIRQLV

-1964 QFNLKDKNARNITIL
+1964 QFNLKDKNSRNLTIL
-1979 TSKNSNIQDKA
+1979 TSKNSNDLDKW
-1990 VALQSLAS
+1990 VAFQSLSS

-2012 VQGLLL
+2012 IQGLLL

-2055 FNLPEFVSD
+2055 VNLPEFASD
-2064 QVLLKLNSALDII
+2064 QILLILNSVLDTIQ
-2077 EGGTPDEQL
+2077 GGTPEEQL
-2086 KAKKEAEKEAKKN
+2086 KAKKKAEKEAEKEAAK
-2099 NAESFLG
+2099 NAESLLG
-2106 KKLKGNRKTK
+2106 KKIKGKRKPK
-2116 KTLEEKELAK
+2116 KTLAEKEAAK
-2126 KKESLETPFRFYVKD
+2126 KKERLETPFRFYVKD
-2141 PKEGEGLMSLVGGVP
+2141 PKEGEGLMALIGGVP
-2156 NVAYETLVKIYQTY
+2156 NVAYETLAKMYQTY
-2170 QNADKGYFTDKYG
+2170 READKGYFTDKYG
-2183 NKTEYTEDQKKELKL
+2183 NKTEYTEAQKEQLKL
-2198 SLIPRVITASTLGP
+2198 SLIPRAITASTLGP

-2226 NKQALM
+2226 KKQALM
-2232 NKKKAKEEKSKSK
+2232 SKKKAKEEKTASK